1 MKVTKQA
8 DGLYTIE
15 ASQGKTI
22 TNPVGIHCHR
32 AIDQTEAQLSQWTEV
47 DEATGE
53 SDPNY
58 VSDAQAIAELN
69 TLLNE

>member
-1 MKVTKQA
+1 MKVTKQH

-15 ASQGKTI
+15 ASQGKTL

-32 AIDQTEAQLSQWTEV
+32 AIDQTEAQTSNWAEV
-47 DEATGE
+47 DDATGE
-53 SDPNY
+53 ADPNY

-69 TLLNE
+69 ALING